1 MNTKHLMKKLPS
13 CLLGAIL
20 AAGIAS
26 TTMVNA
32 VDGNPPGLFEL
43 EGNVTDEAFDETLPY
58 TAGDDWESLFDGS
71 NNGSPLATT
80 EDEDSDSSTFGTLI
94 VSDAAPKSIFTQ
106 GGSKDVSDVSAWK
119 HTDGSVPD
127 KDNITHAYA
136 AAYINPSDIAGTMHK
151 AGDMM
156 IYFGLDRFANNG
168 DAFAGFWFF
177 QNEVKAGP
185 NGTFV
190 DSAGNPAVHVAMQDD
205 PDSDDPTK
213 FLPGDM
219 FVNVEYPQASGAVP
233 IIRVYQWDPL
243 DADGDGNADPDEKGG
258 KFSPLDLV
266 IKSSDAECDQA
277 GNKLACAISNLVALN
292 EPSWGYTPK
301 SGTGLP
307 FESFFEGGIN
317 VTQLLGSTPC
327 FASFLAETRSSASQ
341 TAQLKDFVLA
351 SFPVC
356 GIDVEK
362 ECSAAL
368 LTTEEGGTD
377 VKVSFFGTVEN
388 DGAGSYTAYLK
399 DSLADA
405 EITDVCLYVE
415 EEIGGEMVVVPC
427 GENGATSVT
436 PTLQADGSAFFPL
449 AGNEKLRFEGEYIVD
464 GLPSVL
470 TLSDTV
476 TALAFAD
483 ADDVPAPGEA
493 EQEGYV
499 DLSLVDD
506 ADTAECAYA
515 VNPELMVTK
524 QCTVA
529 FIGGSSASLTIEG
542 TVKNDGDVP
551 ISNLRVWDTDF
562 ADDLVLKVGGVV
574 VTSLEPG
581 ETGTYKLEVP
591 NVPYDSE
598 LLGKTVDDLG
608 GGLFKVTLTHSDTVN
623 AEGVVLASDGT
634 QLDTTDSSGTSLECS
649 DDFTRGIK
657 VEKVC
662 NDVVLEPNGDGRL
675 VVKVKVTATVTNI
688 GEEDLSGIVLSDDPA
703 VAFVG
708 APTELAAGADPV
720 PVEGTYYPE
729 SEAVLTDLTSLTF
742 PDTASVTANGV
753 FSSAAMSDD
762 SEEVNCALCPTE

>member
-1 MNTKHLMKKLPS
+1 MNTKHLLRKLPI
-13 CLLGAIL
+13 CLLGASFVF
-20 AAGIAS
+20 GVAS
-26 TTMVNA
+26 TTMVSA

-43 EGNVTDEAFDETLPY
+43 EGNVTDEAFNAGFPY

-71 NNGSPLATT
+71 NDGSPLATT
-80 EDEDSDSSTFGTLI
+80 EDEDPNSSTFGTLI
-94 VSDAAPKSIFTQ
+94 VSDPAPQSIFTQ
-106 GGSKDVSDVSAWK
+106 GGSKDVSDVSDWK

-243 DADGDGNADPDEKGG
+243 DADGDGNVDPDEKGG

-277 GNKLACAISNLVALN
+277 GDKLACAISNLVALN

-327 FASFLAETRSSASQ
+327 FASFLAETRSSSSQ

-368 LTTEEGGTD
+368 VTTVEDGTD

-415 EEIGGEMVVVPC
+415 QVIDGETVPVPC
-427 GENGATSVT
+427 GQGGATTVN

-449 AGNEKLRFEGEYIVD
+449 AGNQKLRFEGEYIVD
-464 GLPSVL
+464 GLPSEL

-493 EQEGYV
+493 EDPDYV
-499 DLSLVDD
+499 DVSLVDD

-515 VNPELMVTK
+515 VLPGLEVTK
-524 QCTVA
+524 NCDVA
-529 FIGGSSASLTIEG
+529 FLNGDSATVTISGS
-542 TVKNDGDVP
+542 VKNIGDVP
-551 ISNLRVWDTDF
+551 LSNITLTDSNAFAVTFDDGTDTLDVGEVKTFSSDPVPYAGTPDISAPVN
-562 ADDLVLKVGGVV
+562 GVV
-574 VTSLEPG
+574 T
-581 ETGTYKLEVP
+581 
-591 NVPYDSE
+591 
-598 LLGKTVDDLG
+598 
-608 GGLFKVTLTHSDTVN
+608 VTLNHSDTVT
-623 AEGVVLASDGT
+623 AEGEVLANDSTDPDLAT
-634 QLDTTDSSGTSLECS
+634 VLDTAEATSNLAECS
-649 DDFTRGIK
+649 DSFTNGISVTK
-657 VEKVC
+657 EC
-662 NDVVLEPNGDGRL
+662 DVFLDYSGDRIVLRVD
-675 VVKVKVTATVTNI
+675 VTATVENI
-688 GEEDLSGIVLSDDPA
+688 G
-703 VAFVG
+703 
-708 APTELAAGADPV
+708 TETLNNI
-720 PVEGTYYPE
+720 
-729 SEAVLTDLTSLTF
+729 VLTDVPAVTFSGAESSLVAGDSFTATGSYYPSTTDAGEVATGNLASF
-742 PDTASVTANGV
+742 TDEVDVSADGAFSGVDATAENTDTC
-753 FSSAAMSDD
+753 D
-762 SEEVNCALCPTE
+762 LCF

>member
-26 TTMVNA
+26 TTLVNA
-32 VDGNPPGLFEL
+32 IDGNPPGLFEL
-43 EGNVTDEAFDETLPY
+43 EGNVTDEAFDAGFPY

-80 EDEDSDSSTFGTLI
+80 EDEDPDSSTFETLI
-94 VSDAAPKSIFTQ
+94 VSDPAPKSIFTQ
-106 GGSKDVSDVSAWK
+106 GGSKDVSDVSDWK

-136 AAYINPSDIAGTMHK
+136 AAYINPNDIAGTMHK

-190 DSAGNPAVHVAMQDD
+190 DSAGNPAVHVAMQADLAN
-205 PDSDDPTK
+205 PGK

-266 IKSSDAECDQA
+266 IKSSDAECDQM
-277 GNKLACAISNLVALN
+277 GNKLACAISNLEPKP

-301 SGTGLP
+301 SGSGLP

-327 FASFLAETRSSASQ
+327 FASFLAETRSSSSQ

-362 ECSAAL
+362 ECSAAVV
-368 LTTEEGGTD
+368 TTEEGGTD

-399 DSLADA
+399 DSEMDA

-415 EEIGGEMVVVPC
+415 QVIGGETVPVPC
-427 GENGATSVT
+427 GQGGATTVN

-464 GLPSVL
+464 GLPSEL

-483 ADDVPAPGEA
+483 ADDVPLPGEA
-493 EQEGYV
+493 EEQDYV

-506 ADTAECAYA
+506 ESTATCSYA
-515 VNPELMVTK
+515 VDPELKVTK
-524 QCTVA
+524 KCTVA
-529 FIGGSSASLTIEG
+529 FIGGNSATLTIEG
-542 TVKNDGDVP
+542 TVANTGDVP
-551 ISNLRVWDTDF
+551 LSNLRVWDTDF
-562 ADDLVLKVGGVV
+562 EDDLVLKVDGVV
-574 VTSLEPG
+574 VDSLEPDEIG
-581 ETGTYKLEVP
+581 MYELVVP
-591 NVPYDSE
+591 NVPYDSA
-598 LLGKTVDDLG
+598 LLGKSVEDLG

-623 AEGVVLASDGT
+623 AEGVVLASDGVT

-662 NDVVLEPNGDGRL
+662 NDVVLEPNEDGRL

-742 PDTASVTANGV
+742 PDTASVSANGV
-753 FSSAAMSDD
+753 FSAAAMSDD
-762 SEEVNCALCPTE
+762 SEEVNCALCPIE